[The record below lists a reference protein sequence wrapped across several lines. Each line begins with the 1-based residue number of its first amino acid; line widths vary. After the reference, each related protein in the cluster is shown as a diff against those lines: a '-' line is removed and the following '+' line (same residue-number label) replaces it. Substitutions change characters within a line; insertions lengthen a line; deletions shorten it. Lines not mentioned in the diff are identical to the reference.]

1 MKKPSL
7 SLYLELISRCFWAV
21 LAVAGVTGI
30 LLLIG
35 RDILGEAVIALLY
48 LLPIGWSTARWGQV
62 PGVCGS
68 IAAALAFDFF
78 FIPPFFTLQVGSLE
92 GWLVLII
99 FLLVAVAIV
108 GRIQVGLTQAQAR
121 EREAIFMY
129 EMSLALAR
137 SQTPEEIARTLAEQL
152 QQLYQAAL
160 VQVSFQRED
169 PPHSLIAK
177 SSLGKAVNRGPDRV
191 VPIMAARG
199 LVGEICIWGEQAP
212 LPPVEN
218 RLLQNFAAQGA
229 LAFERV
235 RNNMRLYSKLPV
247 NNE

>member
-1 MKKPSL
+1 MNKRTLPL
-7 SLYLELISRCFWAV
+7 SLELVTRCFWAT
-21 LAVAGVTGI
+21 LAVIGVTAI
-30 LLLIG
+30 MRLIG
-35 RDILGEAVIALLY
+35 REALGEAVIALLY

-78 FIPPFFTLQVGSLE
+78 FIPPFNTFTVGSLE

-99 FLLVAVAIV
+99 FLLVSVVIV
-108 GRIQVGLTQAQAR
+108 GRIQVGLTQAQTR

-137 SQTPEEIARTLAEQL
+137 SQTPDEIARTLAEQL

-169 PPHSLIAK
+169 PPHSLIAR
-177 SSLGKAVNRGPDRV
+177 SSVGKAFNRRPDRV

-229 LAFERV
+229 LTFERV
-235 RNNMRLYSKLPV
+235 RNTMGLYSKLPV
-247 NNE
+247 NNQ